1 MGLLKS
7 IFGIIGGLFQ
17 AIAGLVGLGKK
28 SEFYMELPKA
38 EQLTVSTEV
47 LPTPTVVPAT
57 IATEQSPE
65 IAPVA
70 PLPVVQLAP
79 TPAAAKPAAAA
90 PAVPSFAANYL
101 TNPGATP
108 ASRRR
113 PGPSLSPFLTMAK
126 QVKA

>member
-1 MGLLKS
+1 MGLIKS
-7 IFGIIGGLFQ
+7 IFGIISSLLQ
-17 AIAGLVGLGKK
+17 AIASLVGLGKK
-28 SEFYMELPKA
+28 SEFYMELPTA

-47 LPTPTVVPAT
+47 QSTPAVVTTGA
-57 IATEQSPE
+57 ATEQSPE
-65 IAPVA
+65 IAPVT
-70 PLPVVQLAP
+70 PLPVAQPAP
-79 TPAAAKPAAAA
+79 KPAAA
-90 PAVPSFAANYL
+90 PLAVPSFAANYL

>member
-1 MGLLKS
+1 MGLIKL

-47 LPTPTVVPAT
+47 KPTPTVVPQAT
-57 IATEQSPE
+57 ATEQAPA
-65 IAPVA
+65 IAPA
-70 PLPVVQLAP
+70 AALSIALPNP
-79 TPAAAKPAAAA
+79 TPAAAKPAPTA

>member
-1 MGLLKS
+1 MGLIKS
-7 IFGIIGGLFQ
+7 IFGIIGSLLQ

-28 SEFYMELPKA
+28 SEFYMELPSA

-47 LPTPTVVPAT
+47 QSTPAVVT
-57 IATEQSPE
+57 TGTATEQSPA
-65 IAPVA
+65 IAPVT
-70 PLPVVQLAP
+70 PLPVAQPAP
-79 TPAAAKPAAAA
+79 TPAAPKPAAA
-90 PAVPSFAANYL
+90 PLAVPSFAANYL